1 MTNTYK
7 SYFNSQ
13 QQLKTAT
20 SLLNRKDYESAVFSL
35 RQARESAQDVSNDPV
50 LAGNAIQNY
59 TTCSI
64 LLIATHIRRHQ
75 TLPAYELQQES
86 IEQLRRWQKTSTTEP
101 LKQLCRYCCQ
111 LLITGCQHSRCLG
124 HCLQQ
129 LEESGY
135 AQEQT

>member
-1 MTNTYK
+1 MKNIYNN
-7 SYFNSQ
+7 YFNSQ
-13 QQLKTAT
+13 EQLKTAT
-20 SLLNRKDYESAVFSL
+20 SLLNRKDYEAAAAFL
-35 RQARESAQDVSNDPV
+35 IRARQSAQHICNDPV

-75 TLPAYELQQES
+75 QLQAYEFQQES
-86 IEQLRRWQKTSTTEP
+86 IEQLRHWQKGSTTESI
-101 LKQLCRYCCQ
+101 KDLCRYCYQ
-111 LLITGCQHSRCLG
+111 LLVTGCQHSRCLG

-129 LEESGY
+129 LEECGH

>member
-1 MTNTYK
+1 MTNTYR
-7 SYFNSQ
+7 SYFNSH
-13 QQLKTAT
+13 QQLQTAT
-20 SLLNRKDYESAVFSL
+20 SLLNRKDYESAAAFL
-35 RQARESAQDVSNDPV
+35 MQARESAQYVCNDPV

-75 TLPAYELQQES
+75 QLLAYEFQQES
-86 IEQLRRWQKTSTTEP
+86 IEQLTGWQKDSTTQS
-101 LKQLCRYCCQ
+101 LKELCRYCYQ